1 MYVSIWCH
9 NLNLSS
15 RSLVIALVVCVTLV
29 YFSYSFNACLFA
41 SLTRT
46 LQQVSNPSSLSTGI
60 TSPLLLPP
68 SSMALAE
75 QLTQSANTAAAATA
89 AAKRNSLN

>member
-46 LQQVSNPSSLSTGI
+46 LQQVSSPSSLSTGI

-68 SSMALAE
+68 SSMALSE